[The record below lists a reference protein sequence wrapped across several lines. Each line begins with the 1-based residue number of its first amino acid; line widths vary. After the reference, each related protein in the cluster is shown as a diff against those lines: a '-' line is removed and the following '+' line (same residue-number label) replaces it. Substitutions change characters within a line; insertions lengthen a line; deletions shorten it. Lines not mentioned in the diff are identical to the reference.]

1 MRPTGAATGALAAS
15 ARDPVVTAGSEK
27 WSDLATRMG
36 SATAMVVIGLLG
48 LWLGGHLFHG
58 MVAAICGVMV
68 WELIRMLQPEDRQ
81 VALQLGA
88 LAAAATLL
96 AIYLPA
102 GFALPI
108 LLAPA
113 LVGLGQ
119 LKKFRVIFMLF
130 TALVL
135 LAGFGMMSV
144 RDDLG
149 FNWMLWLVLVVVV
162 TDVVGY
168 FAGRMIGG
176 PKFWPRVSPKKT
188 WSGTA
193 AGWIGAAAVGAGFM
207 ASTGAGAELIGISV
221 AVSMA
226 SQMGDIAESAI
237 KRRVGVKDSSALIPG
252 HGGLLD
258 RFDGMLGA
266 SVFVLMISPIIGFP
280 PGLG

>member
-1 MRPTGAATGALAAS
+1 MTAS
-15 ARDPVVTAGSEK
+15 PEK
-27 WSDLATRMG
+27 WSDLAARLTSG
-36 SATAMVVIGLLG
+36 AAMVVLG
-48 LWLGGHLFHG
+48 IAGIWTGGHIFHA
-58 MVAAICGVMV
+58 MVALICGVMV
-68 WELIRMLQPEDRQ
+68 WELVRMLQPEDPGMAIR
-81 VALQLGA
+81 LG
-88 LAAAATLL
+88 LLGGCATGL
-96 AIYLPA
+96 AIYLPV
-102 GFALPI
+102 GFALPF

-113 LVGLGQ
+113 LVGFGQ
-119 LKKFRVIFMLF
+119 LKHFRTIYMTF
-130 TALVL
+130 TVMVL

-149 FNWMLWLVLVVVV
+149 FDWMMWLVLVVVA

-168 FAGRMIGG
+168 FAGRILGG

-188 WSGTA
+188 WAGTTF
-193 AGWIGAAAVGAGFM
+193 GWAGAAAVGAGFM
-207 ASTGAGAELIGISV
+207 VYAGSGPQLIGVSV

-237 KRRVGVKDSSALIPG
+237 KRRVGVKDSSNLIPG

-266 SVFVLMISPIIGFP
+266 SVFLLIIGPFIGFP

>member
-1 MRPTGAATGALAAS
+1 MIGEN
-15 ARDPVVTAGSEK
+15 EK
-27 WSDLATRMG
+27 WSDLAVRMSSG
-36 SATAMVVIGLLG
+36 AVLVLVG
-48 LWLGGHLFHG
+48 LWGVWAGGHVFHF
-58 MVAAICGVMV
+58 MIAVVCGLMI
-68 WELIRMLQPEDRQ
+68 WELVRMLQPQES
-81 VALQLGA
+81 ALAVQLG
-88 LAAAATLL
+88 LLSGAATAA

-113 LVGLGQ
+113 LVGFGQ
-119 LKKFRVIFMLF
+119 LKGYRVIFMIF
-130 TALVL
+130 TVMVL

-144 RDDLG
+144 RDDMG
-149 FNWMLWLVLVVVV
+149 FRWMLWLVLVVVA

-168 FAGRMIGG
+168 FAGRLIGG

-188 WSGTA
+188 WAGTGF
-193 AGWIGAAAVGAGFM
+193 GWVGAAFVGAYFM
-207 ASTGAGAELIGISV
+207 TITGVGWQLIGVSV

-237 KRRVGVKDSSALIPG
+237 KRRVGVKDSSQLIPG

-266 SVFVLMISPIIGFP
+266 SVFLLIAAPLFTIP
-280 PGLG
+280 PVAM

>member
-1 MRPTGAATGALAAS
+1 MGAE
-15 ARDPVVTAGSEK
+15 SEK
-27 WSDLATRMG
+27 WADLAVRLTSG
-36 SATAMVVIGLLG
+36 AAMVLLG
-48 LWLGGHLFHG
+48 LWGVWMGGHVFHAL
-58 MVAAICGVMV
+58 VALICGLMI
-68 WELIRMLQPEDRQ
+68 WELVRMLQPRNPP
-81 VALQLGA
+81 VAIQLG
-88 LAAAATLL
+88 LL
-96 AIYLPA
+96 GGAVAGAAIYLPV

-108 LLAPA
+108 LIAPA
-113 LVGLGQ
+113 LVGFGQ
-119 LKKFRVIFMLF
+119 LTQNRALYMVF
-130 TALVL
+130 TVLVL

-149 FNWMLWLVLVVVV
+149 FGWMLWLVLVVVA

-188 WSGTA
+188 WAGTA
-193 AGWIGAAAVGAGFM
+193 FGWVGAAAVGAYFVVT
-207 ASTGAGAELIGISV
+207 TGAGAQLVGVSV

-237 KRRVGVKDSSALIPG
+237 KRRVGIKDSSNLIPG

-266 SVFVLMISPIIGFP
+266 AVFLLIIGPFIAFP
-280 PGLG
+280 PGIG

>member
-1 MRPTGAATGALAAS
+1 MEAATGALAAS
-15 ARDPVVTAGSEK
+15 ARDPVVTSGSGK

-36 SATAMVVIGLLG
+36 SATAMVVIGTLG

-58 MVAAICGVMV
+58 MVAVICGMMV

-81 VALQLGA
+81 VAFQLGA
-88 LAAAATLL
+88 LAGAATML

-113 LVGLGQ
+113 LAGLGQ

-130 TALVL
+130 TAMVL
-135 LAGFGMMSV
+135 LAGFGIMSV

-149 FNWMLWLVLVVVV
+149 FGWMLWLVLVVII

-176 PKFWPRVSPKKT
+176 PKFWPKVSPKKT

-193 AGWIGAAAVGAGFM
+193 AGWIGAAAVGTAFM
-207 ASTGAGAELIGISV
+207 ASTGAGAGLIGISV

-237 KRRVGVKDSSALIPG
+237 KRRVGVKDSSSLIPG

-266 SVFVLMISPIIGFP
+266 SVFLLIIGPIIGFP

>member
-1 MRPTGAATGALAAS
+1 MAVATGVSAAFGH
-15 ARDPVVTAGSEK
+15 DPHVTEVSEK

-36 SATAMVVIGLLG
+36 SAAAMVVLGLLG
-48 LWLGGHLFHG
+48 VMLGGHVFHA
-58 MVAAICGVMV
+58 MVAVICGVMI

-81 VALQLGA
+81 VALQLGV
-88 LAAAATLL
+88 LAGSATML

-119 LKKFRVIFMLF
+119 LKKFRVIYMLF
-130 TALVL
+130 TAMVL

-188 WSGTA
+188 WSGTV
-193 AGWIGAAAVGAGFM
+193 AGWVGAAAVGAAFM
-207 ASTGAGAELIGISV
+207 ISTGSGAGLIGVSI
-221 AVSMA
+221 AASMA

-237 KRRVGVKDSSALIPG
+237 KRRAGVKDSSTLIPG

-266 SVFVLMISPIIGFP
+266 SVFVLIISPLIGFP

>member
-1 MRPTGAATGALAAS
+1 MTTE
-15 ARDPVVTAGSEK
+15 TEK
-27 WSDLATRMG
+27 WSDLAVRLTSG
-36 SATAMVVIGLLG
+36 GLMVLVG
-48 LWLGGHLFHG
+48 LGGIWVGGHVFHV
-58 MVAAICGVMV
+58 MVALICGLMV
-68 WELIRMLQPEDRQ
+68 WELVRMVQPAQ
-81 VALQLGA
+81 TGTAVQLGVSSA
-88 LAAAATLL
+88 FATLV
-96 AIYLPA
+96 AIYLPV
-102 GFALPI
+102 GFALPL

-113 LVGLGQ
+113 LIGFGQ
-119 LKKFRVIFMLF
+119 LKSFRTIFMIF
-130 TALVL
+130 TVMVM

-149 FNWMLWLVLVVVV
+149 FQWMLWLVLVVVA

-168 FAGRMIGG
+168 FAGRLIGG

-188 WSGTA
+188 WAGTGF
-193 AGWIGAAAVGAGFM
+193 GWVGAALVGVFYM
-207 ASTGAGAELIGISV
+207 TSTGAGPQLIGVSI

-237 KRRVGVKDSSALIPG
+237 KRRVGVKDSSNLIPG

-266 SVFVLMISPIIGFP
+266 SVFLLIIGPFIGFP

>member
-1 MRPTGAATGALAAS
+1 M
-15 ARDPVVTAGSEK
+15 AGENEK
-27 WSDLATRMG
+27 WSDLAVRLASG
-36 SATAMVVIGLLG
+36 ALMVMVGLTG
-48 LWLGGHLFHG
+48 IWLGGHVFHV
-58 MVAAICGVMV
+58 MVALICGLMV
-68 WELIRMLQPEDRQ
+68 WELVRMVQPQDAS
-81 VALQLGA
+81 VAVQLGFTSA
-88 LAAAATLL
+88 LATGI
-96 AIYLPA
+96 AIYLPT
-102 GFALPI
+102 GFALPL

-113 LVGLGQ
+113 LIGFGQ
-119 LKKFRVIFMLF
+119 LKRYRTIFMVF
-130 TALVL
+130 TVMVL

-149 FNWMLWLVLVVVV
+149 FEWMLWLVLVVVA

-168 FAGRMIGG
+168 FAGRLIGG

-188 WSGTA
+188 WAGTGF
-193 AGWIGAAAVGAGFM
+193 GWVGAAVVGAYYM
-207 ASTGAGAELIGISV
+207 TTTGAGAELIGVSV

-237 KRRVGVKDSSALIPG
+237 KRRVGVKDSSNLIPG

-266 SVFVLMISPIIGFP
+266 SVFLLIIGPFIGLP

>member
-1 MRPTGAATGALAAS
+1 MSAAE
-15 ARDPVVTAGSEK
+15 EK
-27 WSDLATRMG
+27 WADLAVRLASG
-36 SATAMVVIGLLG
+36 GVLVLIGLWG
-48 LWLGGHLFHG
+48 VWAGGHWFHA
-58 MVAAICGVMV
+58 MIALICGLMV
-68 WELIRMLQPEDRQ
+68 WELVRMLQPSDKTLA
-81 VALQLGA
+81 VQLAVLCGFATGA
-88 LAAAATLL
+88 
-96 AIYLPA
+96 AIYLPI

-113 LVGLGQ
+113 LVGFGQ
-119 LKKFRVIFMLF
+119 MTLNRVVFMVF
-130 TALVL
+130 TVMVL
-135 LAGFGMMSV
+135 LAGFGMMRV

-149 FNWMLWLVLVVVV
+149 FEWMLWLVLVVIA

-188 WSGTA
+188 WAGTA
-193 AGWIGAAAVGAGFM
+193 FGWVGAALVGLVFVLSTPAGWQ
-207 ASTGAGAELIGISV
+207 LIGVSV

-237 KRRVGVKDSSALIPG
+237 KRRMDVKDSSNMIPG

-266 SVFVLMISPIIGFP
+266 SVFLLIIGPFIGFP
-280 PGLG
+280 QGIG

>member
-1 MRPTGAATGALAAS
+1 
-15 ARDPVVTAGSEK
+15 
-27 WSDLATRMG
+27 
-36 SATAMVVIGLLG
+36 MVLVG
-48 LWLGGHLFHG
+48 LGGIWIGGHVFHL
-58 MVAAICGVMV
+58 MVAAICGLMV
-68 WELIRMLQPEDRQ
+68 WELVRMVQPADSS
-81 VALQLGA
+81 AAMQLGA
-88 LAAAATLL
+88 TSAFATAV
-96 AIYLPA
+96 AIYLPV
-102 GFALPI
+102 GFALPL

-113 LVGLGQ
+113 MMGFGQ
-119 LKKFRVIFMLF
+119 LKNFRTIFMIF
-130 TALVL
+130 TVMVL

-149 FNWMLWLVLVVVV
+149 FEWMLWLVLVVVA

-188 WSGTA
+188 WAGTGF
-193 AGWIGAAAVGAGFM
+193 GWVGAAIVGAIYM
-207 ASTGAGAELIGISV
+207 SSTGAGPQLIGVSV

-237 KRRVGVKDSSALIPG
+237 KRRVGVKDSSNLIPG

-266 SVFVLMISPIIGFP
+266 SVFLLIIGPFIGFP
-280 PGLG
+280 PGLE